1 MLGRGQ
7 GLEFD
12 RVWTRYHSEQSF
24 YETSMYLLLE
34 RFYIDTNISVE

>member
-12 RVWTRYHSEQSF
+12 RVWTRYHREQF
-24 YETSMYLLLE
+24 LYEISMYLLLK
-34 RFYIDTNISVE
+34 RFYIDTIISVK